1 VLKIEIGKPHDFDRP
16 SSKEEALDR
25 LERAAGPHAR
35 KMLERFLEQV
45 KEVEAKYLEEKSTDW
60 SIFAALL
67 AGMKEELARHEG
79 EDWSIAKDYVRSL
92 LCRMT

>member
-45 KEVEAKYLEEKSTDW
+45 KEVEAKYLEEKSTD
-60 SIFAALL
+60 
-67 AGMKEELARHEG
+67 
-79 EDWSIAKDYVRSL
+79 
-92 LCRMT
+92 